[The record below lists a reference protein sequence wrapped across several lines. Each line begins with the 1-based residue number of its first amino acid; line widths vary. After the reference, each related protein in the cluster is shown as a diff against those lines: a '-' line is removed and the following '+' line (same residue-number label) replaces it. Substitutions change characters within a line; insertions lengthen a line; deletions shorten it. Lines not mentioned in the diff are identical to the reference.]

1 MRDIDD
7 IKKTLLEHKYELGK
21 EYGVTEI
28 GVFGS
33 YVKKKEKNESDVDI
47 LVEFQ
52 KSVDLLTFVHL
63 KNYLSDI
70 LKVNVDLV
78 MKKALKPKIG
88 ERILKE
94 VVYI

>member
-1 MRDIDD
+1 MKDIEEL
-7 IKKTLLEHKYELGK
+7 KKILQEHKYELEN

-33 YVKKKEKNESDVDI
+33 YSKKQETKTSDLDI
-47 LVEFQ
+47 LIDFQ
-52 KSVDLLTFVHL
+52 KAVDLLTFVHL
-63 KNYLSDI
+63 KNYLSDL
-70 LKVNVDLV
+70 LKINVDLV

>member
-1 MRDIDD
+1 MKDIEEL
-7 IKKTLLEHKYELGK
+7 KKILQEHKDELEN

-33 YVKKKEKNESDVDI
+33 YSKKQETKTSDLDI
-47 LVEFQ
+47 LIDFQ
-52 KSVDLLTFVHL
+52 KAVDLLTFVHL

-70 LKVNVDLV
+70 LKINVDLV

>member
-1 MRDIDD
+1 MKDIEEL
-7 IKKTLLEHKYELGK
+7 KKILQEHKHELES
-21 EYGVTEI
+21 EYGVTEL

-33 YVKKKEKNESDVDI
+33 YSKNQETKESDLDI
-47 LVEFQ
+47 LIDFQ
-52 KSVDLLTFVHL
+52 KAVDLLTFVHL
-63 KNYLSDI
+63 KNYLSEL
-70 LKVNVDLV
+70 LKINVDLV